1 MTRGMRGAGG
11 TVLAIDIGGTLLK
24 GAVVTTEGTAI
35 AARRVETAAEAGPD
49 GVAGQLEQLVRW
61 LSARAASLTGHAPL
75 AAGLV
80 APGAVDADT
89 GVATFAANIPWS
101 GLDLRARVRA
111 VLDVPVVLGHDGA
124 AGALA
129 EATYGAAKDA
139 GDFLFV
145 ALGTGIGG
153 AVVLDGRP
161 YRGAHRLS
169 GELGHIQVR
178 PDGPRCGC
186 GEVGCLE
193 TLASAAAVRRRYEER
208 GGVLGG
214 DGHAS
219 DVFRRAAPVVGGE
232 SVDGR
237 GSVDGDPVD
246 GGGPVGGGRAA
257 GGADPAAI
265 ATRDEAVE
273 ALAGVL
279 TGIQRLLDLDLVV
292 IGGGLAAAGDALI
305 GPLATELAR
314 RAAFQRPPRVR
325 VGSLAPDA
333 GAYGA
338 AVLAWEEVAGLD
350 AFEPVGLSRPVLDS
364 SPAE

>member
-1 MTRGMRGAGG
+1 MTHRLLGAGAG
-11 TVLAIDIGGTLLK
+11 DHGACVAAIDIGGTLLK
-24 GAVVTTEGTAI
+24 GAVVTAEGTAI
-35 AARRVETAAEAGPD
+35 ATRRVETAAEAGPD
-49 GVAGQLEQLVRW
+49 GVAGQLEQLVSW
-61 LSARAASLTGHAPL
+61 LSARAVSLTGHAPL

-101 GLDLRARVRA
+101 GLDLGARVRS

-129 EATYGAAKDA
+129 EATYGAARNA

-153 AVVLDGRP
+153 AVVLNGRP

-178 PDGPRCGC
+178 PDGPVCGC
-186 GEVGCLE
+186 GELGCLE
-193 TLASAAAVRRRYEER
+193 TLASAAGVRRRYAAR

-219 DVFRRAAPVVGGE
+219 EVFRRAAPVA
-232 SVDGR
+232 SMASADGR
-237 GSVDGDPVD
+237 V
-246 GGGPVGGGRAA
+246 PVGGAGRVDLAA
-257 GGADPAAI
+257 V

-273 ALAGVL
+273 ALATVL

-292 IGGGLAAAGDALI
+292 LGGGLAAAGDALT
-305 GPLATELAR
+305 GPLTAELAR
-314 RAAFQRPPRVR
+314 RAAFQRPPRLL
-325 VGSLAPDA
+325 VGALGPDA

-338 AVLAWEEVAGLD
+338 AVLAWEAVDRVEGVTRLA
-350 AFEPVGLSRPVLDS
+350 RPMLDS
-364 SPAE
+364 TPAD